1 MGIEDYLVT
10 STVTGVLAQRLVRK
24 LCEECRERYRPLPEF
39 VAHLRIPMNGAEPVL
54 HRARGCD
61 RCAGTGYRGRI
72 AVLELL
78 VVTDAI
84 RQLILRRA
92 TIQEIHRAATAEG
105 MRSMYEDG
113 LRKAMLGLTSIEEVL
128 RVTRDL

>member
-1 MGIEDYLVT
+1 MLY
-10 STVTGVLAQRLVRK
+10 
-24 LCEECRERYRPLPEF
+24 
-39 VAHLRIPMNGAEPVL
+39 
-54 HRARGCD
+54 RARGCD
-61 RCAGTGYRGRI
+61 RCAGIGYRGRI

-92 TIQEIHRAATAEG
+92 TVQDIHRAASGEG

-113 LRKAMLGLTSIEEVL
+113 IQKALLGLTSIEEVL